1 MLMKKI
7 FFILLVALAACNSSK
22 PTELYSITNVA
33 KTVDG
38 AKMDV
43 QLKGRISKQQMLDI
57 AGNIRDDSS
66 QYAALELNFL
76 LPGNSYKNTGGVII
90 YAIAGYPKPGVV
102 TKKDTI
108 RDYDNKLMNFEF
120 VGFTPETAQHLL
132 SLSPEEMVGKPIVG
146 KFIDDAAGTIAIIY
160 DDRKEEQ
167 YYIIELDGDGKIT
180 SKIQPMAVTHNG
192 VQKLVV
198 SPRGDYMTLKDSILT
213 MFSIDEPEKP
223 FRSIKEGI

>member
-1 MLMKKI
+1 MKKI
-7 FFILLVALAACNSSK
+7 FFILLVALAGCNSNK
-22 PTELYSITNVA
+22 PTEPYSITNVA
-33 KTVDG
+33 KTADG

-43 QLKGRISKQQMLDI
+43 QLKGRIGKQQMLDI
-57 AGNIRDDSS
+57 AGNIRNDSA

-76 LPGNSYKNTGGVII
+76 LPGNSYKNTGGVLV

-120 VGFTPETAQHLL
+120 IGFTPEAAQHLL
-132 SLSPEEMVGKPIVG
+132 SLSPQEMVGKPIAG
-146 KFIDDAAGTIAIIY
+146 KFIDDAAGTISIIY
-160 DDRKEEQ
+160 DDKKEGQ
-167 YYIIELDGDGKIT
+167 YYIIELDGEGNVT
-180 SKIQPMAVTHNG
+180 SKVQPLAVTHNG
-192 VQKLVV
+192 VKKLVV
-198 SPRGDYMTLKDSILT
+198 SPRGDFMTLKDSTLT